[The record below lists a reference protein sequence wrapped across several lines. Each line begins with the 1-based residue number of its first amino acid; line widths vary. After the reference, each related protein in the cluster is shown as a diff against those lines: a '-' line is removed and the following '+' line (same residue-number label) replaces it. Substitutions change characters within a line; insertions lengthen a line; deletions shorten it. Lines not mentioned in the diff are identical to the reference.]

1 MRINMS
7 MQSSEKVPQMQ
18 LALCKDPREADMSNV
33 KTTPNIKL
41 VGPEENA
48 EDDFLPDIT
57 VGEYNYKSDSPHL
70 SFLLFFF

>member
-1 MRINMS
+1 MS
-7 MQSSEKVPQMQ
+7 MQSSEKVPQIQ
-18 LALCKDPREADMSNV
+18 PALCKDPREADMSNV

-57 VGEYNYKSDSPHL
+57 AGEHNYKSDDSPHS
-70 SFLLFFF
+70 SFFPKKKKL